1 VAARVRRFLL
11 AHAGLLT
18 PYTNGAGPGSTPGR
32 SLFAGLARITA
43 AGLVRYNC
51 AVLFRM
57 ASDPGTPGW
66 PNEDYACVGPGAAVL
81 LDGATTF
88 PPGTDTGCRHGVAWY
103 ARTLATDLLAAI
115 TAEPRI
121 PLASALAA
129 AIAQVRDRH
138 SGTCD
143 LSVRATPA
151 ATVTAV
157 RAGPGGIGY
166 LALSDSSIA
175 ADFGHG
181 RPPQVITDRHRAAAA
196 DPGAARHATV
206 GTLSRADLRG
216 VALLSDG
223 ATRITDLYQVLTWPD
238 VIDVIRDQGP
248 AALISQVRAAE
259 DGDSACERWPRDKAK
274 DDATIVYWQHR

>member
-1 VAARVRRFLL
+1 MRHARR
-11 AHAGLLT
+11 A
-18 PYTNGAGPGSTPGR
+18 
-32 SLFAGLARITA
+32 
-43 AGLVRYNC
+43 RYNC

-66 PNEDYACVGPGAAVL
+66 PNEDYACIGPGAAVL

-88 PPGTDTGCRHGVAWY
+88 PPGADIGCQHGVAWY
-103 ARTLATDLLAAI
+103 ARTLGTDLLAAI

-157 RAGPGGIGY
+157 RAEPGGLGY
-166 LALSDSSIA
+166 LALSDSSIV
-175 ADFGHG
+175 ADFGDA
-181 RPPQVITDRHRAAAA
+181 RPPHVITDRHRHAAA
-196 DPGAARHATV
+196 DPDARQRAV
-206 GTLSRADLRG
+206 SGELPEGTLTDRQGGCGLSRGQQQTIRGRLGQGRGGSCHRRTLRG
-216 VALLSDG
+216 ARAAACG
-223 ATRITDLYQVLTWPD
+223 PHTPNP
-238 VIDVIRDQGP
+238 P
-248 AALISQVRAAE
+248 AATNSGNFAEMKQAAWP
-259 DGDSACERWPRDKAK
+259 STERLGNVGEKSER
-274 DDATIVYWQHR
+274 